1 MADLKDKQLLSFNDK
16 DNVFPKIEIDEVLD
30 YTLESNK
37 PIANKTVAAAIKSSM
52 PVIIQVTDDK
62 LRDDIGDYMFKPN
75 ITDVEAMADAKTN
88 NAPIWLYFVTK
99 NLFVPCAYDNGFK
112 LYYTIIENNNIY
124 QLIQTIQPPIGT
136 DVMQDSP
143 FAYNKITNDG
153 NGNISYE
160 QYIWNLGTILLKNTT
175 NFISDKNID
184 TYLNIAFNKL
194 LDSLSYTEVDYV
206 GEVSTITSGGTIRD
220 SLCIL
225 KYAGASGAGYTPGGY
240 YLTQHNGNNYYDTLY
255 TTKISGNK
263 GTIIKATSDGETLY
277 FALISNISTSSQT
290 IQISMVELIDI
301 NTKTD

>member
-1 MADLKDKQLLSFNDK
+1 MALPKKQLITFVNKTNFHPNIAVD
-16 DNVFPKIEIDEVLD
+16 EILD
-30 YTLESNK
+30 YTLESTN
-37 PIANKTVAAAIKSSM
+37 PIANKTVAAAIKASM
-52 PVIIQVTDDK
+52 PVIIQITDDK
-62 LRDDIGDYMFKPN
+62 LKGNIGDYMFAPN
-75 ITDVEAMADAKTN
+75 ATDIEAMTDAKTN
-88 NAPIWLYFVTK
+88 NAPIWLHFVTK
-99 NLFVPCAYDNGFK
+99 NLFVPCAYSNDFK

-124 QLIQTIQPPIGT
+124 QLIQTIQPSIGSGIT
-136 DVMQDSP
+136 QDPP

-153 NGNISYE
+153 HGNISYE
-160 QYIWNLGTILLKNTT
+160 QFIWNLDTTLPKNTT

-194 LDSLSYTEVDYV
+194 LDSLSYVEVDYV